1 MTSHYDAAY
10 YLKKVA
16 MPEAA
21 YAILSNARARKI
33 QPYIKPSDRVFE
45 FGVGSGLNLASLV
58 CGARHGSDIN
68 PSSNEIAR
76 QHGVEIIDS
85 LGRIDDVYDVVI
97 CHHVLEHLTA
107 PADCLVSLRPLLRVG
122 GTLLLFVPYE
132 KGWRYRKHIATDDNH
147 HLYSWT
153 PHTLANL
160 AIECGFNLQSAALG
174 MFGYDRISARL
185 ATALRVGDVGFRILR
200 KCAHLIHKEHEV
212 CVIATRPA

>member
-1 MTSHYDAAY
+1 MTAHYDSAY

-21 YAILSNARARKI
+21 FAMLSRARARKI
-33 QPYIKPSDRVFE
+33 QPHIKPSDRVFE

-58 CGARHGSDIN
+58 CAARHGSDIN
-68 PSSNEIAR
+68 PSSNDVAR
-76 QHGVEIIDS
+76 QHGIEVIDS
-85 LGRIDDVYDVVI
+85 PDRVDGIYDAVV

-107 PADCLVSLRPLLRVG
+107 PAECLVSLRSLLRPG
-122 GTLLLFVPYE
+122 GKLLLYVPYE
-132 KGWRYRKHIATDDNH
+132 KERRYRKHIATDDNH

-160 AIECGFNLQSAALG
+160 VIECGFTLKCAKLG

-185 ATALRVGDVGFRILR
+185 AAALGVGDAGFRIIR
-200 KCAHLIHKEHEV
+200 QCGHLIRREHEV
-212 CVIATRPA
+212 CVVATRPA